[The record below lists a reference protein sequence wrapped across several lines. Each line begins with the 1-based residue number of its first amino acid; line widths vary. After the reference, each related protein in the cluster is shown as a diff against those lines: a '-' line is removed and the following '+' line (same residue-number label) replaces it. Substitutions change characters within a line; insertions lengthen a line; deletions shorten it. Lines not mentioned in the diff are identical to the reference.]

1 MLVPVTASGHP
12 GSIRSLLLFLPLLYF
27 IFLLHDHDHDAAA
40 PFTRQPRPRREH
52 DATTATTTADTAAL
66 AKQDAPYYPHY
77 DCYPDYHR
85 RRHNQHYLTTYAT
98 HPRRTQGARS
108 QHAETE
114 RSRQT
119 EATRSDQ
126 ALLKGIRAP
135 PITPPE
141 IRQSRTPEATYMN
154 LLPANGSPTDRG
166 LLTHRTHRQPDPGY
180 K

>member
-114 RSRQT
+114 RSRPT

-126 ALLKGIRAP
+126 DSFERNSRAP
-135 PITPPE
+135 HHAAGKKAITDPRGHLYEP
-141 IRQSRTPEATYMN
+141 TPGERFPN
-154 LLPANGSPTDRG
+154 RPRLVNP
-166 LLTHRTHRQPDPGY
+166 
-180 K
+180 